1 MWDLKIRSLKSFWFV
16 RRGGEEESRE
26 CSGASFVA
34 SLWCPHPSTACIHS
48 NQSSRCSESIGM
60 DLDVDPTLVL
70 LIVSGGLLSLAIV
83 LWLLRSDADQKSK
96 LGQWWTN
103 GSSSLSE
110 KILRFPPK
118 AESAWVCSC
127 QVEIF

>member
-1 MWDLKIRSLKSFWFV
+1 MWDLRIRSLKSGLFA
-16 RRGGEEESRE
+16 EEEKRKAGSAAAPPLLHH
-26 CSGASFVA
+26 SGVLIRAQPASTPA
-34 SLWCPHPSTACIHS
+34 SLPDAAKA
-48 NQSSRCSESIGM
+48 IGM

-70 LIVSGGLLSLAIV
+70 LIVSSGLLSLAIV
-83 LWLLRSDADQKSK
+83 LWLLRSDGDQKSK
-96 LGQWWTN
+96 IGQWWTN